1 MAWQEKYY
9 YRNDPKYSEEEI
21 KQIDKILKKE
31 DNVTAVFVPIV
42 SILFFF
48 MIPCLIM
55 DIIFH
60 LKALEIALYV
70 LMCLFFIALFLW
82 FIFYY
87 KVSQERI
94 KIMMEI
100 EKDKKKKEP
109 VKENFDYE
117 QIKKK
122 IDSELHLH
130 FKPEF
135 LNRIDEI
142 IIFKRLEKQDIGKII
157 DIQLKTILKR
167 LADKKISIELSE
179 KAKDFLA
186 DKGYEPA
193 FGARPLKR
201 ALQTYLLNPLSSQLI
216 AGNFAEGSKIK
227 VDLNKDNSELKFT
240 K

>member
-55 DIIFH
+55 DIIFNI
-60 LKALEIALYV
+60 KALEIALYV
-70 LMCLFFIALFLW
+70 LLCLFLVALLLW

-100 EKDKKKKEP
+100 EKDKKKKP
-109 VKENFDYE
+109 M
-117 QIKKK
+117 
-122 IDSELHLH
+122 
-130 FKPEF
+130 
-135 LNRIDEI
+135 
-142 IIFKRLEKQDIGKII
+142 
-157 DIQLKTILKR
+157 
-167 LADKKISIELSE
+167 
-179 KAKDFLA
+179 
-186 DKGYEPA
+186 
-193 FGARPLKR
+193 
-201 ALQTYLLNPLSSQLI
+201 
-216 AGNFAEGSKIK
+216 
-227 VDLNKDNSELKFT
+227 
-240 K
+240 